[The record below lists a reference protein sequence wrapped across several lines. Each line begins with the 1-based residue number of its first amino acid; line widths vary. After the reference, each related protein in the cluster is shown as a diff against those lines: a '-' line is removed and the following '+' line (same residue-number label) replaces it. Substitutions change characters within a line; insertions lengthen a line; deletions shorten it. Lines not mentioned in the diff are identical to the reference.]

1 MVAHVK
7 KYYFKTSDQD
17 WSGVYFNTNTNR
29 TPRDIARYKADH
41 DPKNHQNV
49 ISAEEEALIIEEFD
63 AVLYSNPGF
72 MDITREYPDENT
84 LVVSA
89 NFETDGAA
97 KTYVYKFDSPEANP
111 NGNTVVVA
119 DVKNKIFDEKRNS
132 GQIPV
137 YNFRVE
143 LQFANNEIRNIRP
156 ELAKKLL

>member
-7 KYYFKTSDQD
+7 KYFTKTSDQD
-17 WSGVYFNTNTNR
+17 WSGVYLDTSPKR
-29 TPRDIARYKADH
+29 TPRDVSGNKRHPDSR
-41 DPKNHQNV
+41 DTNNLSP
-49 ISAEEEALIIEEFD
+49 EEEALIIEEFD

-72 MDITREYPDENT
+72 IDITREYPDENT

-97 KTYVYKFDSPEANP
+97 KTYVYKFDSPEVNP
-111 NGNTVVVA
+111 SGNTVVVA
-119 DVKNKIFDEKRNS
+119 EVKNRIFDEKRKS

-137 YNFRVE
+137 YDVRVE

-156 ELAKKLL
+156 ELAKKLF